1 MITALFQGDPT
12 LNESPSEK
20 EGKFES
26 SPASPVA
33 AGVPSMKV
41 PPKRKGNP
49 PLIER
54 THRKCALPSMKVPP
68 KRKGNLRGCVELAL
82 CSHPS
87 MKVPPKRKGNIS
99 SSPSFL
105 LLVPPSMKVPPKR
118 KGNSYPKIARN
129 HAAETG
135 ASREPRGGY
144 TQNYTLQPHLPPHNS
159 LAREETM
166 RATRHVPVTYQV
178 LAHTKTPAGCFLSDP
193 ARVLTYERGWRGSG
207 KPD

>member
-1 MITALFQGDPT
+1 MKVPPKRKGNRSGREATELKTRPLNESPSEKEGKYELLVPLSIASGT

-20 EGKFES
+20 EGKS
-26 SPASPVA
+26 
-33 AGVPSMKV
+33 
-41 PPKRKGNP
+41 NP
-49 PLIER
+49 LTR
-54 THRKCALPSMKVPP
+54 RHAMNR
-68 KRKGNLRGCVELAL
+68 
-82 CSHPS
+82 
-87 MKVPPKRKGNIS
+87 
-99 SSPSFL
+99 
-105 LLVPPSMKVPPKR
+105 PSMKVPPKR